1 MADGERVPVRLVQ
14 ENGNTISLD
23 ATSIDMVVERQQ
35 SAFGIPLADAKRMA
49 IDLNQAMVGFEI
61 QGVFTDDKGQEVS
74 SQAKAVVDLN
84 HTQTMFSEE
93 AAYAYVLS
101 LMNKGKPGKEKESAG
116 SRTSKR
122 TDGAP
127 VEIYRPT
134 KRKSASWLKWH
145 KKYLSFPVAYWVEQN
160 ATATGGLPVTSG
172 LSARFSASD
181 LSATNMVGGAL
192 THGATV
198 NTWVDSA
205 SSVVANK
212 SGSPIY
218 KEHGAGGNPYVYFDG
233 SSKFDIS
240 FNAALNPSE
249 FTLFVVANST
259 STTNA
264 TQYVINTSPSPF
276 NDGWNLRYRH
286 ASHNDIVLTLYEDGN
301 AKDYSITTSTLLPNQ
316 IQLSAHTADLID
328 SNYTTNSYY
337 RGELEDT
344 DTGDG
349 YDAVS
354 SSGASQIGAFVNSQK
369 FIGDIYEIII
379 YNRILTDDEREQVE
393 GYLSTKYS
401 VPLIGVAGGEHPY
414 KFFDFREDADSVKV
428 VFDAN
433 KVTTK
438 NEPYG
443 FVNKTRRMRGVKI
456 NGSISGYT
464 GSGASFTINVDGSH
478 DPRDWMEV
486 TQANT
491 PYYITFKDP
500 STNYFRGDTA
510 TGDVVC
516 EVISVAETSIVCKL
530 LSGSGVT
537 PQDNDEVWLLPCR
550 NLGPEYESSL
560 YGGPVLVLP
569 IKNAL
574 AELTSLG
581 ETITYVDYPAYQDG
595 TARSVGKSEITTY
608 PNINGEGKRA
618 DEYITY
624 LLSKLLTATNTEYT
638 DESGRHRTTFQIS
651 KRAVNAAGDK
661 SMDKVFSTAIKN
673 SGDGFK
679 TRLEITQ
686 VYATS
691 LGTVNNKIRHN
702 FTIGT
707 LPTVQGFTGGKA
719 GKKVKSAGDKVQ
731 DILGILGNSN
741 NYDTV
746 DSNSSIGNFVIEV
759 ASTVTDIFYGQKF
772 SNDYIFA
779 IQIPYDTNVTKGN
792 SSLDQVVAQRN
803 HWLMTDDASTFE
815 KMSVSND
822 THASKQYALEH
833 DDSRRNGIHG
843 IITDFHVHRDAE
855 MKAYEFALKFVAANV
870 II

>member
-84 HTQTMFSEE
+84 HTQTLFSEE
-93 AAYAYVLS
+93 AAIAYAHS
-101 LMNKGKPGKEKESAG
+101 LMNKGKPGKEKESTG
-116 SRTSKR
+116 RK
-122 TDGAP
+122 GA
-127 VEIYRPT
+127 RPQPT
-134 KRKSASWLKWH
+134 MVFLPSKRKSSSWSKWH
-145 KKYLSFPVAYWVEQN
+145 RRYLSFPVAYWVEQN

-172 LSARFSASD
+172 LSVRFSAGN

-192 THGATV
+192 AHGATV

-205 SSVVANK
+205 SSIVANK
-212 SGSPIY
+212 AGSPIY

-240 FNAALNPSE
+240 YNAALHPE
-249 FTLFVVANST
+249 DKTVFIVANST
-259 STTNA
+259 NSSVEA
-264 TQYVINTSPSPF
+264 EQYVISTREGS
-276 NDGWNLRYRH
+276 DKGWTIRYRFGSNNKIRLSMYNSGSDDVSDSTTTLVANITQLH
-286 ASHNDIVLTLYEDGN
+286 SHTIDKQGDGSFHSKLYN
-301 AKDYSITTSTLLPNQ
+301 
-316 IQLSAHTADLID
+316 
-328 SNYTTNSYY
+328 
-337 RGELEDT
+337 RGVLEDT
-344 DTGDG
+344 DTGDD
-349 YDAVS
+349 YDVVDDDS
-354 SSGASQIGAFVNSQK
+354 TQIGATSSTDYLTGN
-369 FIGDIYEIII
+369 IYEIIV

-393 GYLSTKYS
+393 GFLSTKYS

-414 KFFDFREDADSVKV
+414 KFFDFREDANSVKV
-428 VFDAN
+428 VFDGD

-438 NEPYG
+438 DEPYG
-443 FVNKTRRMRGVKI
+443 FVNKTRRMIGVNV

-464 GSGASFTINVDGSH
+464 GSGASFTINVDGG

-486 TQANT
+486 TQALT
-491 PYYITFKDP
+491 PYYLTLKDP
-500 STNYFRGDTA
+500 DTGFFRGDTA
-510 TGDVVC
+510 TGKVIL

-537 PQDNDEVWLLPCR
+537 PEDNDEVWLLPCQ

-581 ETITYVDYPAYQDG
+581 ETMTYVEYPAYQDG

-624 LLSKLLTATNTEYT
+624 LLSKLLTATNT
-638 DESGRHRTTFQIS
+638 DFVDGSSTFQIS
-651 KRAVNAAGDK
+651 QRAVNSAGDK
-661 SMDKVFSTAIKN
+661 SMDKVFTTAIKN

-686 VYATS
+686 VHATS

-707 LPTVQGFTGGKA
+707 LPSVQGFTGGKA
-719 GKKVKSAGDKVQ
+719 GTGH
-731 DILGILGNSN
+731 IR
-741 NYDTV
+741 YT
-746 DSNSSIGNFVIEV
+746 
-759 ASTVTDIFYGQKF
+759 
-772 SNDYIFA
+772 
-779 IQIPYDTNVTKGN
+779 
-792 SSLDQVVAQRN
+792 R
-803 HWLMTDDASTFE
+803 
-815 KMSVSND
+815 
-822 THASKQYALEH
+822 
-833 DDSRRNGIHG
+833 
-843 IITDFHVHRDAE
+843 
-855 MKAYEFALKFVAANV
+855 
-870 II
+870 

>member
-1 MADGERVPVRLVQ
+1 MKVADTNLFKNLPFGDGERVPVRLVQ

-35 SAFGIPLADAKRMA
+35 SAFGIPLADAKKMA

-84 HTQTMFSEE
+84 HTQTLFSEE
-93 AAYAYVLS
+93 ATYAYVQS
-101 LMNKGKPGKEKESAG
+101 LMNKGKPGKEKESVG
-116 SRTSKR
+116 NRTSKM

-127 VEIYRPT
+127 VEIYMPT
-134 KRKSASWLKWH
+134 KRKFTSWLKWH
-145 KKYLSFPVAYWVEQN
+145 KRYLSFPVAYWVEQN

-172 LSARFSASD
+172 LSVRFSASD

-218 KEHGAGGNPYVYFDG
+218 KEHGAGGQPSVYFDG
-233 SSKFDIS
+233 SSNFDIS
-240 FNAALNPSE
+240 FNAALNPNE
-249 FTLFVVANST
+249 LTVFIVANSS
-259 STTNA
+259 STANA
-264 TQYVINTSPSPF
+264 TQYIINTSNNS
-276 NDGWNLRYRH
+276 DTGWNIRYRH
-286 ASHNDIVLTLYEDGN
+286 ASNNDIVLTLYEDGG
-301 AKDYSITTSTLLPNQ
+301 AKDYSITTGTLLPNE
-316 IQLSAHTADLID
+316 IQLSAHTVDLTD
-328 SNYTTNSYY
+328 SDHTTRSYN

-349 YDAVS
+349 YDAVP
-354 SSGASQIGAFVNSQK
+354 SGVASQIGALNSGNR
-369 FIGDIYEIII
+369 FIGNIYEIIV
-379 YNRILTDDEREQVE
+379 YNRVLSFDEQAQVE
-393 GYLSTKYS
+393 GYLSNKYGI
-401 VPLIGVAGGEHPY
+401 PLIGVLGGKHPY
-414 KFFDFREDADSVKV
+414 QHFSFQEDADSVKV
-428 VFDAN
+428 VFDTDRVAA
-433 KVTTK
+433 K

-443 FVNKTRRMRGVKI
+443 FVNKTRRMTGVNV
-456 NGSISGYT
+456 NGAISGYAA
-464 GSGASFTINVDGSH
+464 GGVSFTVNVDGG
-478 DPRDWMEV
+478 DPRDWMDV
-486 TQANT
+486 SNSTGGYNLKL
-491 PYYITFKDP
+491 KDP
-500 STNYFRGDTA
+500 DTGFFREDSA
-510 TGDVVC
+510 TGEVLLRVV
-516 EVISVAETSIVCKL
+516 SVAETSIVCTL
-530 LSGSGVT
+530 VSGGGVT
-537 PQDNDEVWLLPCR
+537 CEDNDEVWLAPCTD
-550 NLGPEYESSL
+550 LGPEYESSL

-574 AELTSLG
+574 TELTSLG
-581 ETITYVDYPAYQDG
+581 ESMTYVEYPAYQDG

-624 LLSKLLTATNTEYT
+624 LLSQLLTSTLE
-638 DESGRHRTTFQIS
+638 IS
-651 KRAVNAAGDK
+651 QRAVNAAGDK
-661 SMDKVFSTAIKN
+661 TMDKIFTTAIKD

-686 VYATS
+686 VHATS

-741 NYDTV
+741 NFDTV
-746 DSNSSIGNFVIEV
+746 ESNSSLANFIIDI
-759 ASTVTDIFYGQKF
+759 ADKATDNFYGERDN
-772 SNDYIFA
+772 SDYIFA
-779 IQIPYDTNVTKGN
+779 IQIPYDTNTTKGN
-792 SSLDQVVAQRN
+792 SSLDAQVAQRN
-803 HWLMTDDASTFE
+803 HWVMTDDASTFE

-822 THASKQYALEH
+822 THASKSYALEH

>member
-1 MADGERVPVRLVQ
+1 VADGERVPVRLVQ

-35 SAFGIPLADAKRMA
+35 SAFGIPLADAKKMA

-84 HTQTMFSEE
+84 HTQTLFSEE
-93 AAYAYVLS
+93 AAIAYVHS
-101 LMNKGKPGKEKESAG
+101 LMNKGKPGKEKESIGHKGA
-116 SRTSKR
+116 RPQPTSVYL
-122 TDGAP
+122 P
-127 VEIYRPT
+127 S
-134 KRKSASWLKWH
+134 KRKSSSWLKWH

-172 LSARFSASD
+172 LNVRFSASD

-192 THGATV
+192 THGAIV

-233 SSKFDIS
+233 SSRFEVAY
-240 FNAALNPSE
+240 NAALHPAE
-249 FTLFVVANST
+249 KTIFIVANST
-259 STTNA
+259 NA
-264 TQYVINTSPSPF
+264 AADTEQYVINTRESS
-276 NDGWNLRYRH
+276 NKGWTIRYRFGSNNKIRLALYNSGSDEVSDSTTTLV
-286 ASHNDIVLTLYEDGN
+286 ASV
-301 AKDYSITTSTLLPNQ
+301 P
-316 IQLSAHTADLID
+316 QLHAHTVDQQGD
-328 SNYTTNSYY
+328 GTYHTKFYN
-337 RGELEDT
+337 RGVLEDT
-344 DTGDG
+344 DTSDD
-349 YDAVS
+349 YDVVDDDTT
-354 SSGASQIGAFVNSQK
+354 QIGSGTTQDYLTGN
-369 FIGDIYEIII
+369 IYEIIV

-414 KFFDFREDADSVKV
+414 KFFDFREDADSAKV
-428 VFDAN
+428 VFDGD

-443 FVNKTRRMRGVKI
+443 FVNKTRRMTGVNV
-456 NGSISGYT
+456 NGSISGWT
-464 GSGASFTINVDGSH
+464 GSGASFTIDVDGG

-486 TQANT
+486 TQALT
-491 PYYITFKDP
+491 PYYLTLKDP
-500 STNYFRGDTA
+500 DTGYFRGDTA
-510 TGDVVC
+510 TGKVVLK
-516 EVISVAETSIVCKL
+516 VISVAETSIVCKL

-537 PQDNDEVWLLPCR
+537 PENNDEVWLLPCQ

-581 ETITYVDYPAYQDG
+581 ESVSYVEYPTYQDG
-595 TARSVGKSEITTY
+595 TARSIGKSEITTY

-624 LLSKLLTATNTEYT
+624 LLSQLLTSTLE
-638 DESGRHRTTFQIS
+638 IS
-651 KRAVNAAGDK
+651 QRAVNAAGDK
-661 SMDKVFSTAIKN
+661 TMDKIFTTAIKD

-686 VYATS
+686 VHATS
-691 LGTVNNKIRHN
+691 LGTVNSKIRHN

-707 LPTVQGFTGGKA
+707 LPTVQGFTGGKS

-741 NYDTV
+741 NFDTAKT
-746 DSNSSIGNFVIEV
+746 NSSLGNFIIDI
-759 ASTVTDIFYGQKF
+759 ANNATDIFYGERDN
-772 SNDYIFA
+772 SDYIFA
-779 IQIPYDTNVTKGN
+779 IQIPYDTNTTKGN
-792 SSLDQVVAQRN
+792 SSLDAQVAQRN
-803 HWLMTDDASTFE
+803 HWVMTDDAPTFE

-822 THASKQYALEH
+822 THASKSYALEH